1 VQFENGARGSMELR
15 DLEDETPKVED
26 PLRMR
31 SRVKSI
37 DRKRG
42 FAAPLDRPLRESPC
56 IDLM

>member
-1 VQFENGARGSMELR
+1 MEFR
-15 DLEDETPKVED
+15 DVEGEAPKVGD

-31 SRVKSI
+31 FRVKSI

-42 FAAPLDRPLRESPC
+42 FAAPFDRPLLESPC